1 MESCARVMPLVP
13 QYAEGELS
21 TPEASRVA
29 SHLECCGSCMV
40 RVRRHRELLTALDRL
55 PQVVPPSSFRSAVM
69 SRVRAAAPPAR
80 ANRPRHLRLVKALFW
95 TSLAGAGGSA
105 SGTAVL
111 LWGRDV
117 AGRTAL
123 FDPNFF
129 VEWIGSFGRFAL
141 SLLLEIATRSEVPG
155 PLLTSHTALIS
166 GSFLTALFLAA
177 LAAGA
182 LGVGFLATVRALL
195 GKPRS

>member
-1 MESCARVMPLVP
+1 
-13 QYAEGELS
+13 
-21 TPEASRVA
+21 
-29 SHLECCGSCMV
+29 
-40 RVRRHRELLTALDRL
+40 
-55 PQVVPPSSFRSAVM
+55 M
-69 SRVRAAAPPAR
+69 SRVLAASPPAR
-80 ANRPRHLRLVKALFW
+80 ADRPRHLRLVKALFW
-95 TSLAGAGGSA
+95 TALAGAGGSTA
-105 SGTAVL
+105 GTAVL

-129 VEWIGSFGRFAL
+129 VEWIGSFSRFAL

-155 PLLTSHTALIS
+155 PLLPSHTALVS
-166 GSFLTALFLAA
+166 GGFLTALLLAA

>member
-29 SHLECCGSCMV
+29 SHLECCGPCMV
-40 RVRRHRELLTALDRL
+40 RVRLHRELLSALDRL
-55 PQVVPPSSFRSAVM
+55 PQVIPPSSFRATVM
-69 SRVRAAAPPAR
+69 SRVLAAAPPAR
-80 ANRPRHLRLVKALFW
+80 AARPRHLRLVKALFW

-105 SGTAVL
+105 TGTAVL
-111 LWGRDV
+111 FLGRDV

-129 VEWIGSFGRFAL
+129 VEWLGSFSRFAL
-141 SLLLEIATRSEVPG
+141 SLLLEIATRSEIPG
-155 PLLTSHTALIS
+155 PWLPSHTALIS
-166 GSFLTALFLAA
+166 GSFLTALSLAA

-182 LGVGFLATVRALL
+182 LGVGFFATLRALL
-195 GKPRS
+195 GKSRS